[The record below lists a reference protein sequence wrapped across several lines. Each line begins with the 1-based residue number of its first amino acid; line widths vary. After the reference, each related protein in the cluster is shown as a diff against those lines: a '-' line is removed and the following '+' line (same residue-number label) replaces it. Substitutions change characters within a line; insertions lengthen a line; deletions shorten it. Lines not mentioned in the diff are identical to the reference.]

1 MQSEFSI
8 LLKTVSS
15 FLFCYEEC
23 IGWSFWYT
31 WRDHTGFWYIQFEV
45 RRHMLQRE
53 YVKIKPNPKRRWF
66 ATTIFKCSGSIAQ
79 CNVLVSFHSRRTSD
93 RDKKN
98 KRPKVLWII
107 WCPDKLNCIYVR
119 WSVVILSKP
128 SFILYP
134 TIQQKPNTEQM
145 LCCLDLKQRVQ
156 HF

>member
-1 MQSEFSI
+1 
-8 LLKTVSS
+8 
-15 FLFCYEEC
+15 
-23 IGWSFWYT
+23 
-31 WRDHTGFWYIQFEV
+31 
-45 RRHMLQRE
+45 MLQRE

-156 HF
+156 HFQILESNWLDRSIILKKKLINKMNQFKQNANRILSTLF